1 MAILNE
7 IAFGKYNFE
16 ISVILRNS
24 LLISGM
30 LTNAEAWYDV
40 KKSELEVLEKVD
52 ESLLRQ
58 ILETPSCTPKEMLY
72 LEMGVLPIRFIIM
85 SRRIN
90 YLHYILNQPKESL
103 LFRVFK
109 AQLDNPVKN
118 DWIETVKQDFETLN
132 MELDMD
138 GIKAMSEISFKRKV
152 RKAVESEGLKY
163 LNKLKKGDGNN
174 TGHSKVAH
182 IEHKKLEMMDYLKPN
197 IIAIEKAKFIFL
209 IRNRMLDIKNNF
221 KNRYDNLLCIAC
233 KEVEETQEHLLACKA
248 LVDDNI
254 VVDTFPRYD
263 ELFGVELNPKIV
275 IAGVIQTNLRRG
287 NSSSN

>member
-1 MAILNE
+1 MNE
-7 IAFGKYNFE
+7 IAFGKYHFE

-132 MELDMD
+132 MKLDMD
-138 GIKAMSEISFKRKV
+138 GIKAMSEISCR
-152 RKAVESEGLKY
+152 E
-163 LNKLKKGDGNN
+163 
-174 TGHSKVAH
+174 
-182 IEHKKLEMMDYLKPN
+182 
-197 IIAIEKAKFIFL
+197 
-209 IRNRMLDIKNNF
+209 
-221 KNRYDNLLCIAC
+221 
-233 KEVEETQEHLLACKA
+233 
-248 LVDDNI
+248 
-254 VVDTFPRYD
+254 
-263 ELFGVELNPKIV
+263 
-275 IAGVIQTNLRRG
+275 
-287 NSSSN
+287 